1 MGKPKLHMYIPGLPQ
16 RSYEYRRGDSILVYD
31 DNKHC
36 ILIDGGERELFDK
49 MVSFLRANG
58 FVGKDGYA
66 HVTQVITHWHGDH
79 DCALKY
85 ALESPHVYVDKV
97 IAPDPAE
104 LKLVPRDDGYSEY
117 SRAISR
123 INQAKSMGK
132 PIEYPASNRRV
143 GHWVGKIRMWM
154 WRQKANPADY
164 VDYQVNDTSI
174 QTYFPDLEFLTGG
187 DIIDGAFQKYLKK
200 FPNYKITG
208 FKINHHGNA
217 CQYASCDLLTEHG
230 AKICYYTDWEPSGV
244 SIGGTTFSKYGAR
257 RCKQYFTTLRP
268 FSDITIDADGMGHV
282 TWSQSGKS
290 WVFDV
295 EYGKG
300 EPLPPPDTGAETVP
314 IIHANAGFKGY
325 NVSKRT
331 GNIEY
336 IVVHYVGAESGARDN
351 VSYFNSANRGASADY
366 FIGHD
371 GEICEYNPNPKAQ
384 YTWHCGGS
392 LESTHHPL
400 FQICMNKNSIGV
412 ELCTKKQG
420 DTWTFSD
427 KTVNAAVQL
436 VRYLM
441 RLYGVSADHVCR
453 HYDVTGKACPRPW
466 VDDNKWNSEFKS
478 RLSRDPAPAPVNQIY
493 RVRKSWSDAK
503 SQLGAF
509 SSLDN
514 ARAMRDKHEGYHIY
528 DANGVE
534 VS

>member
-1 MGKPKLHMYIPGLPQ
+1 MAKPKLHVFIPSLPQ
-16 RSYEYRRGDSILVYD
+16 RSYEYRRGDSILIYD
-31 DNKHC
+31 DNKKA
-36 ILIDGGERELFDK
+36 ILIDGGEGELFTK
-49 MVSFLRANG
+49 MVAFMKSVNIRN
-58 FVGKDGYA
+58 
-66 HVTQVITHWHGDH
+66 VTFILTHWHGDH
-79 DCALKY
+79 DCGLKAALN
-85 ALESPHVYVDKV
+85 SSWVIVDE
-97 IAPDPAE
+97 IYCPPPEE

-117 SRAISR
+117 NRAVKI
-123 INQAKSMGK
+123 IQLAKDLK
-132 PIEYPASNRRV
+132 KKIIYPASNKRV

-187 DIIDGAFQKYLKK
+187 DIIDNAFQKYLKK

-244 SIGGTTFSKYGAR
+244 SIGGTTFSKYGAG

-282 TWSQSGKS
+282 TWSQAGKS

-300 EPLPPPDTGAETVP
+300 EPLPPPDTGAEVVP
-314 IIHANAGFKGY
+314 IIHANAGFNGY

-331 GNIEY
+331 EKIQY
-336 IVVHYVGAESGARDN
+336 IVVHYVGAESDAQSN
-351 VSYFNSANRGASADY
+351 VKYFNSMDRGASADY
-366 FIGHD
+366 FVDFD
-371 GEICEYNPNPKAQ
+371 GSIYAYNPDVLNQ
-384 YTWHCGGS
+384 YSWHCGGGRQS
-392 LESTHHPL
+392 DRGGQ
-400 FQICMNKNSIGV
+400 FYGKCKNGNSIGV
-412 ELCTKKQG
+412 ELCTKKDG
-420 DTWTFSD
+420 SNWTFTE
-427 KTVNAAVQL
+427 KTIDGAAQL
-436 VRYLM
+436 VRYLV
-441 RLYGVSADHVCR
+441 RLYGISADHVIT
-453 HYDVTGKACPRPW
+453 HFNVNGKYCPQVPGW
-466 VDDNKWNSEFKS
+466 GAVSGSAEWDKFKS
-478 RLSRDPAPAPVNQIY
+478 RLSDNSIPTPTAQIY
-493 RVRKSWSDAK
+493 RVRKSWNDAK

-514 ARAMRDKHEGYHIY
+514 ARAMCAKHDGYHIY

-534 VS
+534 IN